1 MTTPLVLCIL
11 DGWGHSEQTVG
22 NAIAQSHTPMFDRI
36 REHYPHALL
45 GASGEDVGLPRGQT
59 GNSEAGHINLG
70 AGRIVEQDAVYIS
83 EQIQNK
89 TFFKNAAFLRAIKHV
104 EVNESTLH
112 LMGLLSDGQSGH
124 MLPEHL
130 YALIDLAA
138 AHYLTD
144 VVIHLF
150 TDGRDSPPR
159 SALQF
164 VEDLEDYMAKR
175 KTGRIGTVMGR
186 HYAMD
191 RAKSWERTLKAYN
204 ALTNGSNIVASS
216 ARDAIKRSYGLDVAD
231 EYIVPTSVV
240 SSSSGDSLIDSND
253 AVIFFNLRSDR
264 ARQITKAFVQT
275 DFEQRAGIQNHRQ
288 RVLENLLFIAMT
300 DFGPDLP
307 NVVTAYPSRDVK
319 NSLPFAW
326 ADLRQ
331 LYIAEAEK
339 YAHMTY
345 FFNGGYKDAV
355 AGEDRVLV
363 PSLPAKTYSEAPHM
377 SAERITTIVV
387 DALNEQRVDVIG
399 LNFANADM
407 VAHTG
412 DINATIEACEFIDQQ
427 IRRIADAVDLCRGIM
442 AIVGDHGNA
451 EAMINPQTSEINTH
465 HDPNPVPFMLY
476 GESVQHLLLREHGVL
491 GNVAP
496 TILQCMGREIPAE
509 MTCESLI
516 RSV

>member
-11 DGWGHSEQTVG
+11 DGWGFSEQTVG
-22 NAIAQSHTPMFDRI
+22 NAIAQSRTPTLDRI
-36 REHYPHALL
+36 REHYPYALL
-45 GASGEDVGLPRGQT
+45 GASGEDVGLPKGQT

-83 EQIQNK
+83 AQIQNK
-89 TFFKNAAFLRAIKHV
+89 TFFENVAFLRAIKHA
-104 EVNESTLH
+104 ETNESTLH
-112 LMGLLSDGQSGH
+112 LVGLLSDGQSGH
-124 MLPEHL
+124 MIPEHL

-159 SALQF
+159 SALEF
-164 VEDLEDYMAKR
+164 IEDLEEHMAKR

-191 RAKSWERTLKAYN
+191 RAKHWDRTLKAYN
-204 ALTNGSNIVASS
+204 ALTNGSNIVVDS
-216 ARDAIKRSYGLDVAD
+216 AREAVKRSYRLDVAD
-231 EYIVPTSVV
+231 EYIVPTTVL
-240 SSSSGDSLIDSND
+240 SSPKGDSLIDSND

-275 DFEQRAGIQNHRQ
+275 DFEQRAGIREQRQ
-288 RVLENLLFIAMT
+288 RALENLFFVAMT

-307 NVVTAYPSRDVK
+307 NVITAYPSRDVK
-319 NSLPFAW
+319 RSLPFVLS
-326 ADLRQ
+326 DLRQ

-355 AGEDRVLV
+355 AGEDRLLV
-363 PSLPAKTYSEAPHM
+363 PSLPVKTYSEAPRM
-377 SAERITTIVV
+377 SAERIATVAV
-387 DALNEQRVDVIG
+387 DALTQQQADVVG

-412 DINATIEACEFIDQQ
+412 DIRATIEACEFVDQQ
-427 IRRIADAVDLCRGIM
+427 IRRIMEAVDQRHGIL

-451 EAMINPQTSEINTH
+451 EVMIHPLTSEINTH
-465 HDPNPVPFMLY
+465 HDPNPVPFFLY
-476 GESVQHLLLREHGVL
+476 GESVKHLTLRERGVL

-496 TILQCMGREIPAE
+496 TILECMGRGVPEE
-509 MTCESLI
+509 MTCKSLI
-516 RSV
+516 RYT